1 MDYFRALYRI
11 CLGLLLIAATAC
23 STIKSWFP
31 DKERDYQFTTEIPE
45 MIVPDDLKAGSLS
58 TLAVSPSSAPA
69 EVEAPAVEVAKQSTP
84 SADSI
89 VALNKASKATKQ
101 QAEERQVDQTQADE
115 TVVNAPASSGSSLQ
129 IDQPQ
134 SQAAHIVS
142 KAMSRQKLEITERNV
157 DKGFFVVKFDPNAVQ
172 PEDKNWLDEINFVFG
187 DEPSNEREF
196 RIQLRQL
203 NPQLTE
209 VTVQDSEGK
218 TQSSVAG
225 NALLKLITD
234 GINQDISGP
243 EAPKSA
249 DANGETKPEK

>member
-1 MDYFRALYRI
+1 MQFNRSLHRI
-11 CLGLLLIAATAC
+11 CLGLLLIAAAGC

-45 MIVPDDLKAGSLS
+45 IVVPDDLKAGSLS
-58 TLAVSPSSAPA
+58 TLAVSAPTEPAAIEAPVAAVAKKSTAAAEGIVAPNKTAASEAAIKQADDTQASESVASAP
-69 EVEAPAVEVAKQSTP
+69 E
-84 SADSI
+84 
-89 VALNKASKATKQ
+89 
-101 QAEERQVDQTQADE
+101 
-115 TVVNAPASSGSSLQ
+115 SSGSSLK

-134 SQAAHIVS
+134 IQASHIVS
-142 KAMSRQKLEITERNV
+142 KALSRQKLEIIERNL

-187 DEPSNEREF
+187 DEPSHEREF
-196 RIQLRQL
+196 RIHLRQL

-218 TQSSVAG
+218 TQSSAAA
-225 NALLKLITD
+225 NALLKLMTD
-234 GINQDISGP
+234 AINQDISGP
-243 EAPKSA
+243 ETPKSA